1 MDTTASTNAKRP
13 VTCSSCHLVGHNK
26 RTCPTASVPATAATQ
41 TTNATPSAPVS
52 VPADQNTANVSS
64 ASGQQQLCG
73 HCQLPLGEDH
83 RLCICEGYN
92 YSVEAW
98 RAALIPSSNQASAQ
112 AHTSAKPHPN
122 VTVRPKKPIQLPKY
136 FLIRVIEDNG
146 DDITDAYC
154 VVSSMEAVHKEITKI
169 ANNLYEDFIEDSDAP
184 LPVIPS
190 LDEMKEMFIKAG
202 RYRAATI
209 MQGGED
215 INNSALYGYEIQLS
229 AVTVD
234 GV

>member
-1 MDTTASTNAKRP
+1 
-13 VTCSSCHLVGHNK
+13 
-26 RTCPTASVPATAATQ
+26 
-41 TTNATPSAPVS
+41 
-52 VPADQNTANVSS
+52 
-64 ASGQQQLCG
+64 
-73 HCQLPLGEDH
+73 
-83 RLCICEGYN
+83 
-92 YSVEAW
+92 
-98 RAALIPSSNQASAQ
+98 
-112 AHTSAKPHPN
+112 
-122 VTVRPKKPIQLPKY
+122 VRPKKPIQLPKH

-146 DDITDAYC
+146 DDITDAYL

-190 LDEMKEMFIKAG
+190 LDEMKEMLIKAG